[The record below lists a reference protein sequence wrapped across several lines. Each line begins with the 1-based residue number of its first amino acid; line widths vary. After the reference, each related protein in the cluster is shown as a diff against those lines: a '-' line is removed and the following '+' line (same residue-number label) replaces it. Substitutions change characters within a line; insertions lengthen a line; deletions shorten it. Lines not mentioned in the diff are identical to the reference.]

1 MNIYSMCVYLYTH
14 TCCKTKGALSVE
26 KVNHTYDRNEDVN

>member
-1 MNIYSMCVYLYTH
+1 MCVYLYTH
-14 TCCKTKGALSVE
+14 TCSCKTKGSPQCVE